1 MAADAVV
8 ERGRGGEL
16 IAERVGPV
24 GWITFSNVARHNAV
38 TLAMWQTL
46 PVLLQAFAE
55 DPEVRVVVL
64 KGAGDKAFVA
74 GADISEF
81 ERERAD
87 PEAVERYDRAGAEAN
102 EALKSC
108 AKPTIAMIRGYCI
121 GGGLG
126 LALCCDLRIA
136 AEDASFAIPAAKLGL
151 GYGFT
156 GIKQLADLVGPA
168 FAREILY
175 TARRFSAAEAAHIG
189 LVNQVVPVA
198 ALAGRVQE
206 TAAMS
211 AGNAPLTIA
220 AAKECVAQ
228 WAKLPEDR
236 DLARPA
242 AAVKA
247 CFASRDYA
255 EGRAAFRDK
264 RKPSFEGR

>member
-1 MAADAVV
+1 MSPQTQMRADLAVIAANVAPGARVLDVGCG
-8 ERGRGGEL
+8 EGEL
-16 IAERVGPV
+16 MEVLQREKGCD
-24 GWITFSNVARHNAV
+24 ARG
-38 TLAMWQTL
+38 M
-46 PVLLQAFAE
+46 E
-55 DPEVRVVVL
+55 
-64 KGAGDKAFVA
+64 
-74 GADISEF
+74 I
-81 ERERAD
+81 D

-206 TAAMS
+206 TAAMI